1 MINTELYDTI
11 LFIHHFMFLSD
22 VCEDAY
28 HFICKKYSYARY
40 KFMNR
45 LLSFKN
51 DLVIVNIHLLLG
63 LKMPY
68 LPNYIFCYECT
79 FRSHDKLFLYIIN
92 TQNKWKTT
100 SLYYILYIQG
110 KTTQRKPTQREG
122 VFDTKPPGA
131 KTWSARN
138 HPDSVETFD

>member
-1 MINTELYDTI
+1 MTQYCSFIIVCSSVTCVRTHTTLFVKNIHMLDIN
-11 LFIHHFMFLSD
+11 
-22 VCEDAY
+22 
-28 HFICKKYSYARY
+28 
-40 KFMNR
+40 MNR

-51 DLVIVNIHLLLG
+51 HLVIVNTHLLLG

-79 FRSHDKLFLYIIN
+79 FRNHDKLFLYIIN

-110 KTTQRKPTQREG
+110 KTTQRKPTQRER

-131 KTWSARN
+131 KT
-138 HPDSVETFD
+138 